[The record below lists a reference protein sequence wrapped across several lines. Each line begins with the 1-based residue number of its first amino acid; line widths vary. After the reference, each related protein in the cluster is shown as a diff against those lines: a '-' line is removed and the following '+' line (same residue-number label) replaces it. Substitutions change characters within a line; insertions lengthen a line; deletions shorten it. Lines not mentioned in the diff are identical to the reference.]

1 MKTNKIELLAP
12 AGDMEKLKALVGENN
27 VDDNCIA
34 QCGDEFTAFI
44 NDELVQANS
53 EEEFFAMVK
62 ERM

>member
-1 MKTNKIELLAP
+1 MEIRICP
-12 AGDMEKLKALVGENN
+12 ACSGVDMEKLKALVGENN
-27 VDDNCIA
+27 VDDNRTA
-34 QCGDEFTAFI
+34 TRGDEFTAFI

>member
-1 MKTNKIELLAP
+1 
-12 AGDMEKLKALVGENN
+12 MEKLKALVGENN